1 MSKIAVIM
9 NGVPG
14 SGKGMQAD
22 LIADRL
28 GLVHLDTGKIL
39 RAILHDEAVKNDP
52 AIKRERKL
60 NDNGILNTP
69 SWVLAILKKK
79 VNAMAKM
86 GYGIVFS
93 GSPRTMYEAEGLVPF
108 IEKLYGNKNVH
119 IVNLKVPFS
128 VAAKRNNLRL
138 VCTTCRRP
146 LLLEYYPSKNPR
158 NCPVCG
164 GMLERRIDDDPLKFK
179 TRTEEY
185 QNRTMPIIRYLQ
197 LRGYKIN
204 RIDGTPAPYKV
215 FQKINVS
222 LKNRKGN

>member
-1 MSKIAVIM
+1 MRKLVVIL

-28 GLVHLDTGKIL
+28 GLIHVDTGKLL
-39 RAILHDEAVKNDP
+39 RAILSDESGKNDP
-52 AIKRERKL
+52 ILKRERKF

-69 SWVLAILKKK
+69 SWVTAMLKKK
-79 VNAMAKM
+79 ISAMAKL

-93 GSPRTMYEAEGLVPF
+93 GSPRTLYEAEGLVPF
-108 IEKLYGNKNVH
+108 IEKLYGKKNVYF
-119 IVNLKVPFS
+119 INLKVPF
-128 VAAKRNNLRL
+128 VTAAKRNSVRL

-146 LLLEYYPSKNPR
+146 LLSAFYPSKNPR

-164 GMLERRIDDDPLKFK
+164 GMLERRVDDDPLKFK

-185 QNRTMPIIRYLQ
+185 EKRTMPILKYMKDRS
-197 LRGYKIN
+197 YKI
-204 RIDGTPAPYKV
+204 IIVDGTPAPYKV
-215 FQKINVS
+215 FDKINVS